1 MEFVAGNTCGMS
13 SKVRDA
19 GCVVNYVLAVL
30 FTVGRSDA
38 GGNGNVYSV
47 AELHRVK
54 YLWQ

>member
-1 MEFVAGNTCGMS
+1 MS
-13 SKVRDA
+13 SKVRGA